1 MYTRCRAH
9 MPKYVPQKHS
19 TPWSPLSRYVIL
31 PSTLPAAPRATRKP
45 QEVRVRAGEG
55 RWKGR
60 GEGWRKGV
68 EAAECGG
75 GLRVR
80 GSLESAALSGNGLM
94 EARTKS
100 HCASARMRRECT
112 GVCVCVCVCGGI
124 VQTQCQTQYSSR
136 DVLVYQ

>member
-1 MYTRCRAH
+1 
-9 MPKYVPQKHS
+9 MPKGTKYVSPKHS
-19 TPWSPLSRYVIL
+19 TRWSPLCRYVIL
-31 PSTLPAAPRATRKP
+31 PSIHPAAPWAMPEP
-45 QEVRVRAGEG
+45 QEALVRAGEG
-55 RWKGR
+55 RWEGR
-60 GEGWRKGV
+60 GEGWGKGV